1 MEQGHSE
8 TVLGDNKM
16 KATQTKSVM
25 QGLLIVFVVGG
36 TVLLLRNTFTSPSPE
51 GPETEHQEGTEPA
64 LSQTDP
70 DQAPTQDPK
79 TGPKDP
85 LYFRMVFGAEGVNS
99 MLGKLE
105 RSGADTGYDLAYVD
119 ENNNGDL
126 TDDAAKTLPRYE
138 RGSRS
143 GQLDPRFDFNG
154 PFKNGE
160 TAKYTLNIYELT
172 RKNRADTGA
181 GDYYYF
187 WYLNTEQWHYFFING
202 KMRLSASMAEA
213 QEGPPVRL
221 GGPCKWEITSTR
233 REGQAMVSAGVK
245 DENGCTLR
253 VLSQSGEDLAPRLSL
268 IKDGKVAAEQAM
280 EFG

>member
-1 MEQGHSE
+1 
-8 TVLGDNKM
+8 M
-16 KATQTKSVM
+16 KATQPKNGM
-25 QGLLIVFVVGG
+25 QWLLVVFVVGG
-36 TVLLLRNTFTSPSPE
+36 AILLLRNTLKSPSPG
-51 GPETEHQEGTEPA
+51 GPAPERQQETEPVQAEADLDQEPA
-64 LSQTDP
+64 
-70 DQAPTQDPK
+70 QDPED
-79 TGPKDP
+79 GPKDP
-85 LYFRMVFGAEGVNS
+85 LYFRMVFGDEGTNS

-105 RSGADTGYDLAYVD
+105 SSGADTGYDLAYVD

-126 TDDAAKTLPRYE
+126 TDDAAKTLPRYKQ
-138 RGSRS
+138 GSRA
-143 GQLDPRFDFNG
+143 GQLDPRFDFTG

-187 WYLNTEQWHYFFING
+187 WYLNTDQWHYFFING
-202 KMRLSASMAEA
+202 KMRLSASMTEA
-213 QEGPPVRL
+213 QEAAPVQL

-233 REGQAMVSAGVK
+233 RDGKALVSAGLK

-253 VLSQSGEDLAPRLSL
+253 VLSQSGKDLAPRLSL

>member
-1 MEQGHSE
+1 MG
-8 TVLGDNKM
+8 LGDNKM
-16 KATQTKSVM
+16 KANQSKNVM
-25 QGLLIVFVVGG
+25 QWLLVVFVVGG
-36 TVLLLRNTFTSPSPE
+36 AVLLWRNTQTSPRPE
-51 GPETEHQEGTEPA
+51 GPETEQQAETEPE
-64 LSQTDP
+64 LSKADP
-70 DQAPTQDPK
+70 DQAPAQDPK
-79 TGPKDP
+79 TGANDP
-85 LYFRMVFGAEGVNS
+85 LYFRMVFGAEGTNS

-105 RSGADTGYDLAYVD
+105 CSGADTGYDRAYVD

-126 TDDAAKTLPRYE
+126 TDDIAKTLPRYQ

-143 GQLDPRFDFNG
+143 GQLDPRFDFTG
-154 PFKNGE
+154 PFKDGE

-172 RKNRADTGA
+172 RKDSEDKGV

-187 WYLNTEQWHYFFING
+187 WYLDTDKWHYFFING

-221 GGPCKWEITSTR
+221 GGSCKWEITSTR
-233 REGQAMVSAGVK
+233 RDGQAMVSAGIK

-253 VLSQSGEDLAPRLSL
+253 ILSQSGKDLAPRLSL